1 MKAHELAEILMRHP
15 DYLVQVET
23 PTTIEPVATVETD
36 CFDADEGWSFL
47 LTLEGDDEEA

>member
-1 MKAHELAEILMRHP
+1 MKARQLAAHLMLHP

-23 PTTIEPVATVETD
+23 PTTIEPVAGVETD

-47 LTLEGDDEEA
+47 LTLEATDEA